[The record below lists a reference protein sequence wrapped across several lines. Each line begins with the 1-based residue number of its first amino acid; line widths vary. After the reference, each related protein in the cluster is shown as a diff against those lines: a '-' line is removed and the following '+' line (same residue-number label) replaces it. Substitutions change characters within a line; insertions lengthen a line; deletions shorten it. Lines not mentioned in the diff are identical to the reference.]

1 MGEIQD
7 FPIFTPTESLAK
19 TQEILDP
26 LKSETIV
33 ASSWPE
39 AHNKLGL
46 MHKKQIQ
53 EILKESKDDDPKQ
66 FKKDLK
72 FTQECEQFMR
82 SHAKGLE
89 NTNPELT
96 NAVNTY
102 LECVTEWS
110 NGAGITPTE
119 GLYLQNDG
127 VGCQSMFIRGQD
139 GSIYFGHSEEMA
151 DEGSVDLEVRP
162 FSPNWITF
170 EINGQKNHQAFSPY
184 PELLPGVA
192 SGMSDSRFFCADV
205 LIPKESDSKPG
216 FFANTAL
223 WLTWYLGKSQPF
235 ENIVQQLPN
244 ILGGYSLNILEN
256 SDSGPTL
263 ESVEFM
269 NGIINIQELG
279 REPGSTIARRN
290 DASGQEL
297 QAEQDLGE
305 DKGYFTALK
314 TAQERILEAIS
325 TRLKRKNFNI
335 PPKLDS
341 IKKIFG
347 FTGTPP
353 ERQQNEHTQ
362 VIMGIAKPCDIAVFA
377 GELNPSGEFSTSLTL
392 GPIVHKD
399 KSIQELK
406 LSGRD
411 ILT

>member
-1 MGEIQD
+1 MSETEDIT
-7 FPIFTPTESLAK
+7 IFTTPESLDQTHEK
-19 TQEILDP
+19 LDP

-33 ASSWPE
+33 ASTWPE
-39 AHNKLGL
+39 AHKKLGA
-46 MHKKQIQ
+46 MHKNKIQQIIQ
-53 EILKESKDDDPKQ
+53 ESRTDDPKQ
-66 FKKDLK
+66 FNKDLK
-72 FTQECEQFMR
+72 FTQNCEQYMQTQ
-82 SHAKGLE
+82 ADALKT
-89 NTNPELT
+89 TNPELSK
-96 NAVNTY
+96 AINTY

-110 NGAGITPTE
+110 NGAGITPAE

-151 DEGSVDLEVRP
+151 SEGSEYLEERP

-170 EINGQKNHQAFSPY
+170 EVSGQNNHQAFSPY

-192 SGMSDSRFFCADV
+192 FGMSDSRFLCADV
-205 LIPKESDSKPG
+205 LIPKETDLTPG
-216 FFANTAL
+216 FYANSAL
-223 WLTWYLGKSQPF
+223 WLAWYLGKSQPF
-235 ENIVQQLPN
+235 EMIIQQLPN

-263 ESVEFM
+263 TSVEFM

-279 REPGSTIARRN
+279 KEPGSTIARRN

-297 QAEQDLGE
+297 QDKEDLGE
-305 DKGYFTALK
+305 DKEYFTALK
-314 TAQERILEAIS
+314 TAQERILGAIS
-325 TRLKRKNFNI
+325 KRLKKEDF
-335 PPKLDS
+335 KLRPNLNS

-362 VIMGIAKPCDIAVFA
+362 VTMGIAKPCDIAVFA
-377 GELNPSGEFSTSLTL
+377 GELSPSGEFSTSLTL
-392 GPIVHKD
+392 GPIVHND
-399 KSIQELK
+399 KSIQELI